1 MQILSDNDYKIFN
14 SFQTEM
20 QTSCNFKYYYCIKY
34 IPLPSTE
41 IWACFLRCTQI

>member
-1 MQILSDNDYKIFN
+1 MQILSDNDYKILN

-20 QTSCNFKYYYCIKY
+20 QTSCNFSTIVCIKY

-41 IWACFLRCTQI
+41 IWACF